1 MEHNINWHGWLDFA
15 DRLAKEVG
23 QQLLMDFGNA
33 SAEQK
38 ADGSVVTNSDRWAD
52 NYIKTA
58 INKEYPHHGV
68 LTEESALIFPD
79 RDWCWIIDPIDGTTN
94 FARGIP
100 IWAISL
106 GLLYRG
112 VPVFGYVHLPTLGQS
127 FHGWFSEPELTPELA
142 VEVPNSAAFLNGQ
155 PIAIETQ
162 LPADTT
168 INNYFFSSC
177 SRSLAAMGRAEYP
190 FKLRML
196 GVATYNLLT
205 VATGATLAAVE
216 ATPKIWDIAA
226 VWVILQAAGAQW
238 ISLNKD
244 TPIFPLQPNQDYG
257 DRSFPSLV
265 VGQRNFLPTFLS
277 LVEPLAN

>member
-23 QQLLMDFGNA
+23 KQLLSDFG
-33 SAEQK
+33 SATPEQK
-38 ADGSVVTNSDRWAD
+38 GDGSLVTNADRWAD
-52 NYIKTA
+52 HYIKTA
-58 INKEYPHHGV
+58 INKEFPEHGV
-68 LTEESALIFPD
+68 LTEESALVFPD

-94 FARGIP
+94 FSRGIP
-100 IWAISL
+100 IWAVSL

-112 VPVFGYVHLPTLGQS
+112 VPVFGYVYLPTLGHS
-127 FHGWFSEPELTPELA
+127 FHGWFSQPELTPDLA

-155 PIAIETQ
+155 AIAIEDQ
-162 LPADTT
+162 LPADTP
-168 INNYFFSSC
+168 INNYFLSSC
-177 SRSLAAMGRAEYP
+177 SRSLEAMGTVKFP
-190 FKLRML
+190 CKLRML

-216 ATPKIWDIAA
+216 ATPKVWDIAA

-238 ISLNKD
+238 IPLQDKQ
-244 TPIFPLQPNQDYG
+244 IFPLQPNQNYG

-265 VGQRNFLPTFLS
+265 IGQKNFLPTFLN
-277 LVEPLAN
+277 LVQPLTK